1 MISGLYGLGGTYI
14 EMFTSF
20 VNRAFNYL
28 FELFNK
34 NYGYKLNLNGIYML
48 KYLTQASNTF
58 NNITLPSTFLNLFK

>member
-1 MISGLYGLGGTYI
+1 MLVEI
-14 EMFTSF
+14 EHQSTLITL
-20 VNRAFNYL
+20 NYL
-28 FELFNK
+28 LELFNK

>member
-1 MISGLYGLGGTYI
+1 MLVEI
-14 EMFTSF
+14 EHQSILITL
-20 VNRAFNYL
+20 NYL
-28 FELFNK
+28 LELFNK

>member
-1 MISGLYGLGGTYI
+1 MFVEI
-14 EMFTSF
+14 EHQSILITL
-20 VNRAFNYL
+20 NYL
-28 FELFNK
+28 LELFNK